1 MRTAVFAALLA
12 LPLFS
17 GCAAAVVGAVGGIV
31 IHNEVSGSNIYET
44 RLDMDV
50 SKVWPVVK
58 TTLSD
63 TSLYTIEIDDEVRSA
78 KANIDGAS
86 VTVSCEAYD
95 LDKTVMKT
103 RASKFAGTFNDPDMA
118 KTIQERIILRLEKLK

>member
-17 GCAAAVVGAVGGIV
+17 GCAAAVAGAIGGLV
-31 IHNEVSGSNIYET
+31 ISNDLTGANIYET
-44 RLDMDV
+44 RLNVDV
-50 SKVWPVVK
+50 SKVWPTVK

-63 TSLYTIEIDDEVRSA
+63 ASLETIEINDEVRMA
-78 KANIDGAS
+78 KAKIDNAT

-95 LDKTVMKT
+95 LDKTVMRT
-103 RASKFAGTFNDPDMA
+103 RASKFAGTINDPDMA
-118 KTIQERIILRLEKLK
+118 KVIQERIILRLEKLK

>member
-1 MRTAVFAALLA
+1 MRTAVFATLLA
-12 LPLFS
+12 IPLLT
-17 GCAAAVVGAVGGIV
+17 GCFAMAAGAVGGLV
-31 IHNEVSGSNIYET
+31 LSSEVSGSNIYET
-44 RLDMDV
+44 RLNLDV

-63 TSLYTIEIDDEVRSA
+63 TSMETIEINDEIRMA
-78 KANIDGAS
+78 KAKIEGAS

-103 RASKFAGTFNDPDMA
+103 RASKFAGTINDADMA
-118 KTIQERIILRLEKLK
+118 KMIQERIILRLEKLK

>member
-1 MRTAVFAALLA
+1 MRTAVFAALLT
-12 LPLFS
+12 LPLFC
-17 GCAAAVVGAVGGIV
+17 GCAAAVVGAVGGV
-31 IHNEVSGSNIYET
+31 VLHSEVSGSNIYET
-44 RLDMDV
+44 RLNIDV

-63 TSLYTIEIDDEVRSA
+63 TSLGIIEIDDEVRSA
-78 KANIDGAS
+78 KAKIDGAM

-103 RASKFAGTFNDPDMA
+103 RAAKFAGTGSP
-118 KTIQERIILRLEKLK
+118 R